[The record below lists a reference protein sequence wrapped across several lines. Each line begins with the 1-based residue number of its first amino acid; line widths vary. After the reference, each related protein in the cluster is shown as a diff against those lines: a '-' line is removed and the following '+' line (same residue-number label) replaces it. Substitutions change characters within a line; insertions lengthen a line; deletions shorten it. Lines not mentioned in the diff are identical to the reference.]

1 MTPAHLQVREHDT
14 LVRGAASRTG
24 DRNVHTLTPAAFGH
38 LQVFLSGRDVQ
49 GDALNPVATF
59 TRLGQAD
66 AVKLSQWVG
75 LIRLPDGT
83 VIEILPKTHERPGAR
98 QDAGSL
104 PRSRSVLLRML
115 AATDERFRVAP
126 PAELDT
132 ARMPLL
138 EVVLRYALEGFRAGV
153 RRGVPHTYVGVQEER
168 GSLRGRL
175 DLPRQVRQPAHRAH
189 LLHVTFDEFLPD
201 RPETRLVRLAVE
213 RAGSLSGAPATK
225 RLARELTHALD
236 AVPPSRD
243 VRSDFAAW
251 RLERG
256 HAHFEALRP
265 LCELIL
271 HELNPLV
278 GGQQATAHA
287 LLFDMNRVYEAY
299 VAQRL
304 RTQHPDWQIETQAT
318 GHALGQVGTQRAF
331 HLRPDLLITLPSG
344 EVIVADTKWKRLNAK
359 RAPTFDIQNADA
371 YQMLAYSEVFQA
383 AQSER
388 TLHLLYPH
396 LSDLPAHIRPIHLAG
411 GRALHV
417 TTVHL
422 DTPESH
428 IELGDRWSEPESD
441 GFTTVSSGPERQP
454 DSAMPSTLA
463 QN

>member
-14 LVRGAASRTG
+14 LVRGAVTRTG
-24 DRNVHTLTPAAFGH
+24 ERNVHTLAQAAFEH
-38 LQVFLSGRDVQ
+38 LQVFLGGRDAQ
-49 GDALNPVATF
+49 GDSLNPVATF
-59 TRLGQAD
+59 TRMGQAD

-98 QDAGSL
+98 QDPESL
-104 PRSRSVLLRML
+104 PQSRSLLLRML

-126 PAELDT
+126 PADLDT

-153 RRGVPHTYVGVQEER
+153 RRGVPHAYVGVQEER

-175 DLPRQVRQPAHRAH
+175 DLPRQVRQPPHRAH
-189 LLHVTFDEFLPD
+189 LLHVSFDEFLPD

-213 RAGSLSGAPATK
+213 RAGSLSVVPATR

-243 VRSDFAAW
+243 VRADFGAW

-256 HAHFEALRP
+256 HAHFEALRS

-287 LLFDMNRVYEAY
+287 LLFDMNRVYETY

-304 RTQHPDWQIETQAT
+304 RAQHPDWQIETQAT

-344 EVIVADTKWKRLNAK
+344 EVIVADTKWKRLNPKA
-359 RAPTFDIQNADA
+359 APTFDIQNVDA

-383 AQSER
+383 AQVDR
-388 TLHLLYPH
+388 TLHLIYPH
-396 LSDLPAHIRPIHLAG
+396 LPDLPASILPIHLAG
-411 GRALHV
+411 GRALHI
-417 TTVHL
+417 TTVR
-422 DTPESH
+422 
-428 IELGDRWSEPESD
+428 LGEPESRVELNGEAYYQD
-441 GFTTVSSGPERQP
+441 
-454 DSAMPSTLA
+454 
-463 QN
+463 